1 MFCPQCGSPVA
12 EGTGTCPVCGFGIAD
27 PASSAPQAGSAP
39 LQAAPQPQ
47 AFQPAVP
54 PVPPQGFQSA
64 QPPVQQPVPLQ
75 GYWGS
80 QPQGGCPPQPPASP
94 QGPSKPGVKR
104 RTKVIIASAVA
115 AVVVLCAVAVV
126 GLSAPEFARSN
137 AYAQATSL
145 YEEGS
150 DAEAQAA
157 YEELGDYREAQQQI
171 TLCKKHLE
179 YERAAALMDAGDY
192 AAARDGFRTILGFQD
207 ATELSKECGNI
218 ADYAAADALLAE
230 GKCYDAYEAF
240 TALGSYEDA
249 AERAA
254 SCIQEAPGTGELY
267 HDQGFVGNSSEVAI
281 TAPAGEGDFYYL
293 KVYQGDAHVSSIFFG
308 DSSVVT
314 IELPPGSYQVRAA
327 SGSLW
332 FGEADLF
339 GDSGSYSEL
348 GLQDGSGAMTIESGY
363 RYELSVESSFFF
375 GSSERV
381 ARSSF

>member
-12 EGTGTCPVCGFGIAD
+12 EGAGTCPVCGFGIAD
-27 PASSAPQAGSAP
+27 PASNVTQAGSAP
-39 LQAAPQPQ
+39 LQAA
-47 AFQPAVP
+47 FQPP
-54 PVPPQGFQSA
+54 MPPQGFQPA
-64 QPPVQQPVPLQ
+64 QPPVQQPVPPQ
-75 GYWGS
+75 GYWAS
-80 QPQGGCPPQPPASP
+80 QPPASP

-104 RTKVIIASAVA
+104 RTKIIIASAVA
-115 AVVVLCAVAVV
+115 AVVVLCSVAVV
-126 GLSAPEFARSN
+126 GFSAPEFARSN

-150 DAEAQAA
+150 YAEAQAA
-157 YEELGDYREAQQQI
+157 YEGLGDYRDAQQQI

-230 GKCYDAYEAF
+230 GRYFDAYEAF
-240 TALGSYEDA
+240 TALDSYEDA
-249 AERAA
+249 AKRAA

-281 TAPAGEGDFYYL
+281 TVPAGEDDFHLL
-293 KVYQGDAHVSSIFFG
+293 KVYQGDVLVSSVFFG
-308 DSSVVT
+308 DSPAAS
-314 IELPPGSYQVRAA
+314 IELPPGTYQVRAA
-327 SGSLW
+327 SGSMW

-339 GDSGSYSEL
+339 GDSGSYCEL
-348 GLQDGSGAMTIESGY
+348 GLQDGSGAMTIEAGY
-363 RYELSVESSFFF
+363 RYELSIESSFFF
-375 GSSERV
+375 GASERMG
-381 ARSSF
+381 RSSF